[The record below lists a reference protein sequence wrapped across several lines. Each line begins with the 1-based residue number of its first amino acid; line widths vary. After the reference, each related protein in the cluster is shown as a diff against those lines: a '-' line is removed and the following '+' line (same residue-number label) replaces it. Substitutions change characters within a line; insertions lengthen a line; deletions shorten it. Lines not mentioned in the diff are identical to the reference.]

1 MKLSELKKLKE
12 PAHWTV
18 ERMTKADSCDYLFI
32 DIVFT
37 NLRYT
42 CTNNDGE
49 QLSECPIKL
58 PSIARVET
66 YVNKKNYV
74 DEQDFLDDVCVVLI
88 KNLSFMTREFSVNLK
103 EYNYQFNKE
112 PIPVSKY
119 KEWSISCNVDLTK
132 EIEEYF
138 NKNK

>member
-18 ERMTKADSCDYLFI
+18 ERMLKADSCDYLLI
-32 DIVFT
+32 DVICT
-37 NLRYT
+37 NLRYS
-42 CTNNDGE
+42 CTNNNDE

-58 PSIARVET
+58 PSIARVT
-66 YVNKKNYV
+66 TCVNKKDYE
-74 DEQDFLDDVCVVLI
+74 DEQDFLEYVCAVLT
-88 KNLSFMTREFSVNLK
+88 KNISFMTQEFSVSLK
-103 EYNYQFNKE
+103 EYNYHFNKK

-119 KEWSISCNVDLTK
+119 KEWTISCNVDLTK
-132 EIEEYF
+132 EITDYL

>member
-18 ERMTKADSCDYLFI
+18 KRMLKGDSCDYLLI
-32 DIVFT
+32 DVILT
-37 NLRYT
+37 NLRYS
-42 CTNNDGE
+42 CTNNNGE

-58 PSIARVET
+58 PSIARVTT
-66 YVNKKNYV
+66 YVNKNDYE
-74 DEQDFLDDVCVVLI
+74 DEQDFLEYVGAVLV
-88 KNLSFMTREFSVNLK
+88 KNLSFMTQEFSVSLK
-103 EYNYQFNKE
+103 EYNYQFKKE
-112 PIPVSKY
+112 PIPVSEY

-132 EIEEYF
+132 EITEYF